1 MTSYTD
7 PLGNKTTVSIDTY
20 GRITKKTFPENDYIT
35 FAYDA
40 RGNSTQLQKVAKP
53 SSTLGPITTASGFDA
68 NCVNAVKC
76 NKPNWTKDGLLN
88 ETDYTY
94 DATSGLLTSA
104 TLPAAPNGVRP
115 QTRLT
120 YTQMQAYY
128 LNSSGSIVAS
138 GVNTYKLTGTSTC
151 RTGAGATV
159 VGTQGGTGQF
169 TLSGAAA
176 CAGTSDETKSTVNFG
191 PQVSG
196 TGNNLWPVSQTT
208 AEGDGSLTALTM
220 TSQTYDSLGNVVTAT
235 GPLGASQVTYN
246 FYDADR
252 HLTGTIAPD
261 PDGAATARTPAAVQ
275 YSYNSDGALLRT
287 SIGTVPNQ
295 ATTMSGYAESYNT
308 NSVLDAYDRP
318 IRTNIVNTNTAG
330 VSTNYVVSDQL
341 YDTLG
346 RALCTIQYMNM
357 AAVPATPATTS
368 CGPYQTNGPFGSDR
382 ITQVIY
388 DADSRVYSKSDS
400 IHTLMTYGTSAANAY
415 TPDGNVTSVTDG
427 NNNLTA
433 YAYDGFNR
441 LSQVNYP
448 VSTVNVAA
456 SDPNNYETYT
466 YDANGH
472 QLIRRLR
479 DGNTLTFNYDN
490 LGRLSSRTPGGSSA
504 ISSNDYA
511 VNYNYNLVNAVTQI
525 ARPAPGD
532 GQTLGYTYDA
542 LGRLINESQAYGSL
556 SYQYDAAGD
565 RTKMTWGDGFYATYA
580 YDTVGGV
587 TSISANGATSGVGV
601 LASYTYD
608 SLGRRTVVAYG
619 NGTSQTIAYDAI
631 SRLAGLQ
638 LAFPNTAN
646 NDLIGGVNGAG
657 TPISYTPA
665 SQIASLTRT
674 NDAYAWT
681 GAYNLSRSYTS
692 NGLNQ
697 YTNSGGVTLAYDA
710 RGNLS
715 SSTPASGGA
724 TTYSY
729 TKLNELV
736 SMPGTATIYYD
747 PLSRVS
753 EYDTSASTRFYY
765 SGGTPVA
772 EIASGAVAQRYV
784 PGPGTDEVVA
794 WYSGAGN
801 TTTPQFLQT
810 DERGSVI
817 AVTNS
822 TGSLVAANSYDEY
835 GIPASANVGRFGYTG
850 QTWFPEVGL
859 YNYKARWYSPSL
871 GRFMQTDPI
880 GYGDGLNWY
889 NYAHGDPIN
898 GRDPSGLTCATGTQS
913 DCIPDGPTQ
922 TSPGHSGGDL
932 GSFYPPIIVNGS
944 GCTFIGSC
952 SPLSPLDF
960 SGSVSSVYGSTSSAA
975 SAAPGRAQ
983 TTLGKR
989 RPLVPCSPSSPNT
1002 MQNIINYALGQAGGG
1017 GNAIAY
1023 DSNFSSLTDIPQF
1036 SAQNGGWYAAFNT
1049 HNATSYQHDLGNTGY
1064 SIKIYIDDGHH
1075 AGFTTA
1081 AIVRSSFLEHS
1092 EDAASAAISS
1102 SDDLNQSLANQYARM
1117 AGICG

>member
-1 MTSYTD
+1 
-7 PLGNKTTVSIDTY
+7 
-20 GRITKKTFPENDYIT
+20 
-35 FAYDA
+35 
-40 RGNSTQLQKVAKP
+40 
-53 SSTLGPITTASGFDA
+53 
-68 NCVNAVKC
+68 
-76 NKPNWTKDGLLN
+76 
-88 ETDYTY
+88 
-94 DATSGLLTSA
+94 
-104 TLPAAPNGVRP
+104 
-115 QTRLT
+115 
-120 YTQMQAYY
+120 MQAYY

-151 RTGAGATV
+151 RTQAGATV
-159 VGTQGGTGQF
+159 VGTQGGAGQF
-169 TLSGAAA
+169 SLSGSAA
-176 CAGTSDETKSTVNFG
+176 CAGTSDETNSTVNFG
-191 PQVSG
+191 PQAAG
-196 TGNNLWPVSQTT
+196 TGNNLWLVSQTT
-208 AEGDGSLTALTM
+208 AAGDGSLTATS
-220 TSQTYDSLGNVVTAT
+220 SQTYDSVGNVVTQT

-252 HLTGTIAPD
+252 RLTGTIAPD

-318 IRTNIVNTNTAG
+318 TRTNAVNTTAG
-330 VSTNYVVSDQL
+330 VTTTYAVSDQV

-346 RALCTIQYMNM
+346 RPLCAIQYMNM

-368 CGPYQTNGPFGSDR
+368 CGPYQTNGPFGPDR
-382 ITQVIY
+382 ITQVAY

-427 NNNLTA
+427 NNNLTS
-433 YAYDGFNR
+433 YTYDGFNR
-441 LSQVNYP
+441 LSRVNYP
-448 VSTVNVAA
+448 VASLNAGA

-466 YDANGH
+466 QYDANGH
-472 QLIRRLR
+472 VGIRTLR
-479 DGNTLTFNYDN
+479 DGSTIAFAYDN
-490 LGRLSSRTPGGSSA
+490 LGRLSRRTPGGSSA

-511 VNYNYNLVNAVTQI
+511 VNYTYNLVNAVTQI

-898 GRDPSGLTCATGTQS
+898 GSDPSGLDGETDDPGAT
-913 DCIPDGPTQ
+913 
-922 TSPGHSGGDL
+922 
-932 GSFYPPIIVNGS
+932 VNGYP
-944 GCTFIGSC
+944 GGA
-952 SPLSPLDF
+952 
-960 SGSVSSVYGSTSSAA
+960 SS
-975 SAAPGRAQ
+975 
-983 TTLGKR
+983 
-989 RPLVPCSPSSPNT
+989 
-1002 MQNIINYALGQAGGG
+1002 GGG
-1017 GNAIAY
+1017 GGSQGTGGDGN
-1023 DSNFSSLTDIPQF
+1023 SSDIIVTARKGAGL
-1036 SAQNGGWYAAFNT
+1036 S
-1049 HNATSYQHDLGNTGY
+1049 TSYLGLIAAAHYGY
-1064 SIKIYIDDGHH
+1064 PAYVATDGDMIVITVPTIVKPMVRAPVFQ
-1075 AGFTTA
+1075 AG
-1081 AIVRSSFLEHS
+1081 L
-1092 EDAASAAISS
+1092 
-1102 SDDLNQSLANQYARM
+1102 
-1117 AGICG
+1117 